1 MRQEK
6 GTACT
11 LCPRDAEDGLVGAH
25 QGSHSWRDDADFLIS
40 ATGFGAVQWVVVPK
54 ESPWEGARSRDAAAP
69 GCEMGCE
76 KQEVKGSLSSRG
88 FGRGL
93 CSCPDPGSG

>member
-1 MRQEK
+1 MW
-6 GTACT
+6 T
-11 LCPRDAEDGLVGAH
+11 LSPRDAEDGLAGAR
-25 QGSHSWRDDADFLIS
+25 QGSHSWRDDADSLTS
-40 ATGFGAVQWVVVPK
+40 ATGVWGCPTGACVKAVTLGRCK
-54 ESPWEGARSRDAAAP
+54 EQGAAVP

-93 CSCPDPGSG
+93 CSCPDPGSR